1 MVKVH
6 STQMKIKFLTIIL
19 FFLSTTI
26 NYAESYIK
34 ASEGITWDKNN
45 QTYSA
50 QGNVEFKNNEIKAYA
65 NKIFAL
71 YSLEDDKEIF
81 QKVNLDGSVIIHYQ
95 GEVFNANSAIYDKV
109 SNLIT
114 LFEKVTIISPERYL
128 SGDEL
133 IVDLKNNT
141 RTLKTIGKDSIAEAL
156 IKNE

>member
-1 MVKVH
+1 M
-6 STQMKIKFLTIIL
+6 SLTI
-19 FFLSTTI
+19 
-26 NYAESYIK
+26 AYIK
-34 ASEGITWDKNN
+34 ASNGITWDKNN

-50 QGNVEFKNNEIKAYA
+50 EGNVEFKNNEIKAYA

-71 YSLEDDKEIF
+71 YSLEDDKETFI
-81 QKVNLDGSVIIHYQ
+81 KVNLDGNVIINYQ
-95 GEVFNANSAIYDKV
+95 GEVFNANSAVYDKIE
-109 SNLIT
+109 SKIT
-114 LFEKVTIISPERYL
+114 LFKEVTIISPERYL